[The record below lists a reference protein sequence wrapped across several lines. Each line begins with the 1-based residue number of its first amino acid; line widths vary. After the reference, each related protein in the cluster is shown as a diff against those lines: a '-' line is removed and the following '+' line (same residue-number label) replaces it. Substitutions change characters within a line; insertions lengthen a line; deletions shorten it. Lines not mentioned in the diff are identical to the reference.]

1 MASKKKLTI
10 QDATKQ
16 ELIEFMFKPAGM
28 GGGCLI
34 PVPKDSFILWLQKR
48 RSKEFIDSAE
58 EAAEASNKALKS
70 YIDLVRQANDEPDL
84 DKKIALLEKGNKAF
98 EKYKKFSKEYDRLSK
113 KADEVWN

>member
-1 MASKKKLTI
+1 MSKKLTV

-16 ELIEFMFKPAGM
+16 ELIEFLFMPAGM
-28 GGGCLI
+28 GGGFAI
-34 PVPKDSFILWLQKR
+34 PVPKDRFILWLQKK
-48 RSKEFIDSAE
+48 RSKEFCDSAK

-84 DKKIALLEKGNKAF
+84 DKKLALYAKGNEAY
-98 EKYKKFSKEYDRLSK
+98 EKYEKYSKKYDKLSK